1 MKRKT
6 VFGLLLLSCTALVAG
21 VVVLE
26 KTSSYPASSQV
37 NPQAPAQTR
46 QVIEIAA
53 PPEKVWQ
60 LLSQVNHWSAWQ
72 PDIQSPRLNGPLQVG
87 TSFDWHT
94 GGLRIHSTLHTVE
107 PLTRLG
113 WSGAAFGSFA
123 VHNWTLTPLPNGH
136 TRVRVDEGMEGW
148 LVQLLRP
155 VFQRGLDSS
164 IALWLNRLQQAAE
177 KP

>member
-6 VFGLLLLSCTALVAG
+6 VFGLLLLGVGTVAAA

-26 KTSSYPASSQV
+26 KTSSYAPSSQV
-37 NPQAPAQTR
+37 NPRAPAQTR

-60 LLSQVNHWSAWQ
+60 LLSHISQWSSWQ
-72 PDIQSPRLNGPLQVG
+72 PDIQKPRLNGPLRAG
-87 TSFDWHT
+87 TSFDWQS

-107 PLTRLG
+107 PATRLG

-123 VHNWTLTPLPNGH
+123 VHNWTLNSLPNGH
-136 TRVRVDEGMEGW
+136 TQVWVDEGMEGW
-148 LVQLLRP
+148 LVRLLRP

-164 IALWLNRLQQAAE
+164 IAQWLQRLKQAAE